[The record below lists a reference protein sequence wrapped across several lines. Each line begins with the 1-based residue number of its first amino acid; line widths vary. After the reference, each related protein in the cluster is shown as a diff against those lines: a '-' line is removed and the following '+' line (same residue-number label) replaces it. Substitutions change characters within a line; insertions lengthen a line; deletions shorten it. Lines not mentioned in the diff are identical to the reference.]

1 MMDNFNNSIYF
12 TSRISYNVKYY
23 LFQNGVTNDQLP
35 HTVIS
40 KQGLIDHLSSQGVDD
55 ASVLVNS
62 ALNYAF
68 DKKYFK
74 YYSIEKDV
82 HEYSDEWITDFH
94 SILKKLNLYGKL
106 NELAI
111 LNVGCN
117 DATQM
122 EKLIGRNFKEL
133 YLVDIGIRSLQLAKK
148 SFPDSKALYT
158 NADDLSDI
166 ADNSIDLYLS
176 FRTYNSSFFNIE
188 GSILEL
194 NRVLSDNGAA
204 ILSIPNGYVD
214 SDGNFSHGLKPH
226 SKDYV
231 DEAYPF
237 ELTGFIVYYLSKCD
251 FKNICILN
259 SFYEIYIYITR

>member
-1 MMDNFNNSIYF
+1 M
-12 TSRISYNVKYY
+12 
-23 LFQNGVTNDQLP
+23 
-35 HTVIS
+35 
-40 KQGLIDHLSSQGVDD
+40 
-55 ASVLVNS
+55 
-62 ALNYAF
+62 
-68 DKKYFK
+68 
-74 YYSIEKDV
+74 
-82 HEYSDEWITDFH
+82 
-94 SILKKLNLYGKL
+94 YGKL

-148 SFPDSKALYT
+148 SFPDSKVLYT

-188 GSILEL
+188 GSISEL

-237 ELTGFIVYYLSKCD
+237 EITGFIVYYLSKCD